1 MHFTEL
7 SGLMAVFW
15 SSLFI
20 VLIYYIRKKEN
31 VHQLSEVL
39 CLVLLYLFSGIRML
53 ISIDFIP
60 SIGIDI
66 PGFPSDAYGAIC
78 KVERSVGRFSLTI
91 SDGLHIIWI
100 VVAVLLLIRYYM
112 KYRQVVHWVRT
123 FRKYD
128 GVDEA
133 REKVWATI
141 GKKIDA
147 EIRRGIGIDSPVGIG
162 IFHKII
168 VLPDKEYTS
177 EELYYILL
185 HEYTHFRNYDLVVK
199 TLGRVYMC
207 IFWWNPVVY
216 LLKKDLERHL
226 EIKCDLA
233 SVKHMTR
240 DEVIEYLQTVIKV
253 INEMDDKPPTPYTGF
268 IALANEDDDEL
279 EERFWIIS
287 DNQNNQYT
295 AKRTVVYAV
304 VFTMLLILSYSFMPQ
319 PYFEPPDQEIET
331 GNSAMEFSPEDSY
344 LYIQKNGEYLLIKDD
359 EFEFPIDEDGF
370 ALYKSFGFEV
380 REEK

>member
-15 SSLFI
+15 SSLFV
-20 VLIYYIRKKEN
+20 VLIYFIRKKEN
-31 VHQLSEVL
+31 VHRLSEVL

-53 ISIDFIP
+53 VSIDFIP

-91 SDGLHIIWI
+91 SDGLHILWI
-100 VVAVLLLIRYYM
+100 VVAVLLLILYYM
-112 KYRQVVHWVRT
+112 KYRKVMHLVRT

-133 REKVWATI
+133 REKVRTTI

-147 EIRRGIGIDSPVGIG
+147 EIRRGTGIDSPVGIG

-199 TLGRVYMC
+199 MLIRVYIC

-253 INEMDDKPPTPYTGF
+253 INEMDDKPLTPYTGF
-268 IALANEDDDEL
+268 MALANEDDDEL

-295 AKRTVVYAV
+295 AKRTVVYALA
-304 VFTMLLILSYSFMPQ
+304 FTMLFILSYTFMPK
-319 PYFEPPDQEIET
+319 PYFEPHNQEIES
-331 GNSAMEFSPEDSY
+331 GSNMMEFSPEDTY
-344 LYIQKNGEYLLIKDD
+344 LYIQKNGKCWLINEDD
-359 EFEFPIDEDGF
+359 FKTPIDEDGF
-370 ALYKSFGFEV
+370 ALYKSLGFEV
-380 REEK
+380 KEEK